1 MPIRKK
7 AEVTNNKEV
16 ENSEWIETKHCPFC
30 DNEIRIKAIK
40 CQYCW
45 EFLNEETLNKKT
57 KEVDKVN
64 DNAKIN
70 KKAGQFTTK
79 LMKFLGSIMII
90 LWLVIIRFSMWD
102 KIIWNSFGI
111 FSMILDIM
119 DYMDKIIWTLLI
131 VTGILWMVSVCKDKW
146 KYFWIWFTVLWLFL
160 IFSYSRFTW
169 VIAIWVFAF
178 WALLRCIVLTYYGI
192 KNKQEIWC
200 FLLILMLFI
209 LFIILAFSDKEN
221 AITLSW
227 ICIWCSTIIDGLLLI
242 IWPSMINGQKNICK

>member
-7 AEVTNNKEV
+7 TEVKKDEWIKV

-90 LWLVIIRFSMWD
+90 LWIVTNISP
-102 KIIWNSFGI
+102 SI
-111 FSMILDIM
+111 FRMF
-119 DYMDKIIWTLLI
+119 MDKIIWILLI
-131 VTGILWMVSVCKDKW
+131 VTGVLWMVNVYKDKW
-146 KYFWIWFTVLWLFL
+146 KYFWIRFIVLWLFL
-160 IFSYSRFTW
+160 IFSDSQLIMVST
-169 VIAIWVFAF
+169 IWVFAL

-192 KNKQEIWC
+192 KNKQEIWH

-221 AITLSW
+221 AITISW
-227 ICIWCSTIIDGLLLI
+227 IWIWCSTIIDGLLLI
-242 IWPSMINGQKNICK
+242 ILPNIINRQKNICK